1 MLPISG
7 FILYSYANVLK
18 FTVAL
23 ILASELYVAPADW
36 QALMRDTWPRT
47 CIDLL
52 PPILSMTRGLVD
64 STGGGTAEHQNQDYA
79 PSHVLAGLLEFLDQL
94 RDSQRDGEVIKGFSG
109 PGDECY
115 EEEEPIAGGV
125 AIATAELDFGAFAIG
140 GFMVVAYVVKDR
152 PTHCC

>member
-1 MLPISG
+1 
-7 FILYSYANVLK
+7 
-18 FTVAL
+18 
-23 ILASELYVAPADW
+23 
-36 QALMRDTWPRT
+36 
-47 CIDLL
+47 
-52 PPILSMTRGLVD
+52 MTRGLVD

-94 RDSQRDGEVIKGFSG
+94 RDSQRDGEVIKGFPG

-140 GFMVVAYVVKDR
+140 GLWSWHMWSKIDQRTVVDLPYQHR
-152 PTHCC
+152 C